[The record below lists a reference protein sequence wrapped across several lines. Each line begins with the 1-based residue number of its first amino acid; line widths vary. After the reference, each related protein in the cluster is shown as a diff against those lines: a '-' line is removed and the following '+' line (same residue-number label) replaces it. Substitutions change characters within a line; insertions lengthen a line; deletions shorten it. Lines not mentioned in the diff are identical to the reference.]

1 LAILR
6 ESRRSVNPLKG
17 GLTFIEEISKNLLFS
32 NCFIE
37 QEKGEEMKR
46 FEPSYIRNIGT
57 FGHGGEGKTS
67 LVEAILFDTGE
78 NNRLGRVDD
87 GSSIMDFEQEEINRK
102 ISISASLA
110 HFEWNKYQFYVID
123 TPGYANFIAEA
134 KASMRVVDGAIIV
147 VGGNSEVKVQTEAVW
162 GYANEFQVPRI
173 LYVGKMDM
181 ERADFL
187 KVVEEVRKAF
197 PSQPAVPVQLPIGSN
212 GSFKGVVDLIQ
223 RKAYLYRGD
232 GTGQFEVKDVPPEM
246 EEEVNSHRE
255 KLIEMAVEMDDQL
268 MEKYLESGEVST
280 EEVIQCLR
288 KGTLDRKLVPAV
300 CGSSLQNIGLQP
312 LLDLMPLC
320 FPSPLERGPAQGKNV
335 KTGEPEAR
343 EPKEN
348 APFSA
353 FIFKTIA
360 DPFAG
365 KLNLFRVYSG
375 SINADSTVYN
385 SKKEVKERIGQIF
398 LLEGKKQKPVG
409 FASVGDIVAVAKLK
423 ETTTGDTFSD
433 EKKPILFE
441 ETKLP
446 LPVISYAIT
455 PKTKG
460 DEEKI
465 TSSLARLHE
474 EDPTMMASRDE
485 QTGEILLSGVGQT
498 HVEVIVEKL
507 RRKFG
512 VEVNLSTP
520 KVPYKETIRG
530 TRTGVIYRH
539 KKQTGGRG
547 QFAEVHF
554 DISPLP
560 RGEGFEFE
568 NALVGMNVPRNFVPA
583 VEKGIH
589 EALQSGVVAGYP
601 VVDVKVRFYDGKSHE
616 VDSSEM
622 AFKIAAIMCFKKGVQ
637 EANPVLL
644 EPIMKVEV
652 TAPDENIGDVIGDLN
667 SRRGRVLR
675 VDSRGNYQVI
685 QANVPMSEMLKYAP
699 DLNSKTGG
707 RGTFTMEFSH
717 YEEVPAQLSEKVIA
731 QAKKDKAKED

>member
-1 LAILR
+1 
-6 ESRRSVNPLKG
+6 
-17 GLTFIEEISKNLLFS
+17 
-32 NCFIE
+32 
-37 QEKGEEMKR
+37 
-46 FEPSYIRNIGT
+46 
-57 FGHGGEGKTS
+57 
-67 LVEAILFDTGE
+67 
-78 NNRLGRVDD
+78 
-87 GSSIMDFEQEEINRK
+87 
-102 ISISASLA
+102 
-110 HFEWNKYQFYVID
+110 
-123 TPGYANFIAEA
+123 
-134 KASMRVVDGAIIV
+134 MRVVDGAIIII
-147 VGGNSEVKVQTEAVW
+147 GGNSEVKIHTETVW

-173 LYVGKMDM
+173 LYVSKMDM

-187 KVVEEVRKAF
+187 KVVDEVKKTF
-197 PSQPAVPVQLPIGSN
+197 PSQPAVPVQLPIGGE

-223 RKAYLYRGD
+223 KKAYLYRDD
-232 GTGQFEVKDVPPEM
+232 GGGQFETKDVPSDM
-246 EEEVNSHRE
+246 KEEVSRLRE
-255 KLIEMAVEMDDQL
+255 KLVEAAVEMDDQL
-268 MEKYLESGEVST
+268 MEKYLESGEVSI
-280 EEVIQCLR
+280 EEIVRCLR
-288 KGTLDRKLVPAV
+288 KGTIERKLVPAL
-300 CGSSLQNIGLQP
+300 CGSSTRNIGIQP
-312 LLDLMPLC
+312 LLDLAISC
-320 FPSPLERGPAQGKNV
+320 FPSPLERGFVQGKNP
-335 KTGEPEAR
+335 KTGEPETR
-343 EPKEN
+343 EPKEE

-353 FIFKTIA
+353 FVFKTIA

-375 SINADSTVYN
+375 SVNADSTLYN
-385 SKKEVKERIGQIF
+385 SKKDVKERIGQIF
-398 LLEGKKQKPVG
+398 LLEGKKQKPIG

-433 EKKPILFE
+433 EKKPIVFE

-446 LPVISYAIT
+446 LPMISYALK
-455 PKTKG
+455 PKSKG

-465 TSSLARLHE
+465 TSSLARIHE
-474 EDPTMMASRDE
+474 EDLTMMVGRDE

-507 RRKFG
+507 KRKFG
-512 VEVNLSTP
+512 VEVSLSVP

-530 TRTGVIYRH
+530 SKTGVIYRH

-554 DISPLP
+554 DVSALP
-560 RGEGFEFE
+560 RGSGFEFE
-568 NALVGMNVPRNFVPA
+568 NALTGMNVPRNFVPA
-583 VEKGIH
+583 VEKGVA
-589 EALQSGVVAGYP
+589 EAMQSGVLAGFP

-622 AFKIAAIMCFKKGVQ
+622 AFKIAAIMAFKRGVQ

-675 VDSRGNYQVI
+675 VDAKGNYQVI
-685 QANVPMSEMLKYAP
+685 EANVPMSEMLKYAP

-717 YEEVPAQLSEKVIA
+717 YEEVPSQLSEKIIA
-731 QAKKDKAKED
+731 QVKKEKEAKE

>member
-1 LAILR
+1 
-6 ESRRSVNPLKG
+6 
-17 GLTFIEEISKNLLFS
+17 
-32 NCFIE
+32 
-37 QEKGEEMKR
+37 MKR
-46 FEPSYIRNIGT
+46 VETSHLRNIGT

-78 NNRLGRVDD
+78 NTRLGRVDD
-87 GSSIMDFEQEEINRK
+87 GSSLMDFEPEEINRK

-110 HFEWNKYQFYVID
+110 HFEWNKHQFHMID

-134 KASMRVVDGAIIV
+134 KASMKVVDGAVIV
-147 VGGNSEVKVQTEAVW
+147 VAGNSEVKIQTETVW

-173 LYVGKMDM
+173 LYVSKMDT
-181 ERADFL
+181 ERANFL
-187 KVVEEVRKAF
+187 KVVEEVKKTF
-197 PSQPAVPVQLPIGSN
+197 PSQPAVPVQLPIGGD

-223 RKAYLYRGD
+223 RKAYFYRED
-232 GTGQFEVKDVPPEM
+232 GSGQFEVKDIPPDM
-246 EEEVNSHRE
+246 KEEVERHRE
-255 KLIEMAVEMDDQL
+255 KLVETAVEMDDQL

-280 EEVIQCLR
+280 EEIIQCLR
-288 KGTLDRKLVPAV
+288 KGTMEKRLVPAV
-300 CGSSLQNIGLQP
+300 CGSSVRNIGVQP
-312 LLDLMPLC
+312 LLDLAITC
-320 FPSPLERGPAQGKNV
+320 FPSPLERGPVQGKNA
-335 KTGEPEAR
+335 KTGEPETR
-343 EPKEN
+343 EPKEE

-353 FIFKTIA
+353 FVFKTIA

-375 SINADSTVYN
+375 TVNADSTLYN
-385 SKKEVKERIGQIF
+385 SKKDLKERIGQIF

-409 FASVGDIVAVAKLK
+409 FATVGDIVAVSKLK

-433 EKKPILFE
+433 EKKPVVFE

-446 LPVISYAIT
+446 LPVISYALT
-455 PKTKG
+455 PKSKG
-460 DEEKI
+460 DEDKI
-465 TSSLARLHE
+465 TASLARIHE
-474 EDPTMMASRDE
+474 EDPTMMMGRDE

-512 VEVNLSTP
+512 VEVYLSVP

-530 TRTGVIYRH
+530 SKTGVVYRH

-554 DISPLP
+554 DISSLP

-568 NALVGMNVPRNFVPA
+568 NALSGMNVPRNFVPA
-583 VEKGIH
+583 VEKGIA
-589 EALQSGVVAGYP
+589 EAMQSGVLAGYP

-622 AFKIAAIMCFKKGVQ
+622 AFKIAAIMAFKKGVQ

-667 SRRGRVLR
+667 SRRGRVLG
-675 VDSRGNYQVI
+675 VEGRGNCQVI

-717 YEEVPAQLSEKVIA
+717 YEEVPAQWTDKIIA
-731 QAKKDKAKED
+731 QAKKDKEKED

>member
-1 LAILR
+1 
-6 ESRRSVNPLKG
+6 
-17 GLTFIEEISKNLLFS
+17 
-32 NCFIE
+32 
-37 QEKGEEMKR
+37 MKR
-46 FEPSYIRNIGT
+46 VEPITIRNIGT

-78 NNRLGRVDD
+78 NTRLGRVDD
-87 GSSIMDFEQEEINRK
+87 GSSLMDFEPEEINRK
-102 ISISASLA
+102 ISISASLS
-110 HFEWNKYQFYVID
+110 HFEWNKHQFHTID

-147 VGGNSEVKVQTEAVW
+147 VGGNSEVKVHTETVW

-173 LYVGKMDM
+173 LYVSKMDM
-181 ERADFL
+181 ERANFL
-187 KVVEEVRKAF
+187 KVVEEAKKIF
-197 PSQPAVPVQLPIGSN
+197 PSQPAVPVQLPIGGE

-223 RKAYLYRGD
+223 KKAYYYRGD
-232 GTGQFEVKDVPPEM
+232 GSGQFELKDIPSEM
-246 EEEVNSHRE
+246 KEEVERLRE
-255 KLIEMAVEMDDQL
+255 KLVETVVEMDDQL

-280 EEVIQCLR
+280 EEIVQCLR
-288 KGTLDRKLVPAV
+288 KGTMERRLVPAV
-300 CGSSLQNIGLQP
+300 CGSSIRNIGIQP
-312 LLDLMPLC
+312 LLDMAIAC
-320 FPSPLERGPAQGKNV
+320 FPSPLERGSVQGKNP
-335 KTGEPEAR
+335 KTGEPETR
-343 EPKEN
+343 EPKED

-353 FIFKTIA
+353 FVFKTIA

-375 SINADSTVYN
+375 SVNADSTLYN
-385 SKKEVKERIGQIF
+385 SKKDLRERIGQIF
-398 LLEGKKQKPVG
+398 LLEGKKQKPIG
-409 FASVGDIVAVAKLK
+409 FAGMGDIVAVAKLK

-433 EKKPILFE
+433 EKRPIIFE
-441 ETKLP
+441 ETRLP
-446 LPVISYAIT
+446 LPMITYALT
-455 PKTKG
+455 PKSKG
-460 DEEKI
+460 DEDKI
-465 TSSLARLHE
+465 ASSLARIHE
-474 EDPTMMASRDE
+474 EDPTMMVGRDE

-507 RRKFG
+507 KRKFG
-512 VEVNLSTP
+512 VEVNLSVP

-530 TRTGVIYRH
+530 SKTGVIYRH

-554 DISPLP
+554 DVSALP
-560 RGEGFEFE
+560 RGTGFEFE
-568 NALVGMNVPRNFVPA
+568 NALTGMNVPRNFVPA
-583 VEKGIH
+583 VEKGIA
-589 EALQSGVVAGYP
+589 EAMQSGVLAGYP

-622 AFKIAAIMCFKKGVQ
+622 AFKIAAIMAFKKGVQ

-644 EPIMKVEV
+644 EPIMKAVV

-675 VDSRGNYQVI
+675 VDAKGNYQMI
-685 QANVPMSEMLKYAP
+685 EANVPMSEMLKYAP

-717 YEEVPAQLSEKVIA
+717 YEEVPAQIAEKVIA
-731 QAKKDKAKED
+731 QVKKDKEKED

>member
-1 LAILR
+1 
-6 ESRRSVNPLKG
+6 
-17 GLTFIEEISKNLLFS
+17 
-32 NCFIE
+32 
-37 QEKGEEMKR
+37 MKR
-46 FEPSYIRNIGT
+46 VEPSHIRNIGT

-67 LVEAILFDTGE
+67 LAEAILFDTGE
-78 NNRLGRVDD
+78 NTRLGRVDD
-87 GSSIMDFEQEEINRK
+87 GSSIMDFDPEEINRK
-102 ISISASLA
+102 ISISASLS
-110 HFEWNKYQFYVID
+110 HFEWDKHQFHIID

-147 VGGNSEVKVQTEAVW
+147 AGGNSGVKVQAETVW
-162 GYANEFQVPRI
+162 GYANDFGVPRI
-173 LYVGKMDM
+173 LYVSKMDM

-187 KVVEEVRKAF
+187 KVVEEVKKAF
-197 PSQPAVPVQLPIGSN
+197 PSQPAIPVQLPVGREGN
-212 GSFKGVVDLIQ
+212 FKGVVDLIQ

-232 GTGQFEVKDVPPEM
+232 GSGQFELKEVPPDM
-246 EEEVNSHRE
+246 KEEVDRFRE
-255 KLIEMAVEMDDQL
+255 KLVEAAVEMDDRL
-268 MEKYLESGEVST
+268 MEKYLESGDIST
-280 EEVIQCLR
+280 EEVMQCLR
-288 KGTLDRKLVPAV
+288 KGTIERRLVPV
-300 CGSSLQNIGLQP
+300 LCGSSIRNIGIHP
-312 LLDLMPLC
+312 LLNLMISC
-320 FPSPLERGPAQGKNV
+320 FPSPLERGTVQGKNG
-335 KTGEPEAR
+335 KTGELEVR
-343 EPKEN
+343 EPKDDG
-348 APFSA
+348 PLSA
-353 FIFKTIA
+353 FVFKTIA

-365 KLNLFRVYSG
+365 KLSLFRVYSG

-385 SKKEVKERIGQIF
+385 STKDVKERIGQIF

-441 ETKLP
+441 ETKPP
-446 LPVISYAIT
+446 LPMITYALT
-455 PKTKG
+455 PKSKG

-465 TSSLARLHE
+465 TASLSRIHE
-474 EDPTMMASRDE
+474 EDPTMTMGRDE
-485 QTGEILLSGVGQT
+485 QTGEVLLSGVGQT

-507 RRKFG
+507 KRKFG
-512 VEVNLSTP
+512 VEVNLSVP

-530 TRTGVIYRH
+530 SKTGVIYRH

-554 DISPLP
+554 DVSALP
-560 RGEGFEFE
+560 RGAGFEFE
-568 NALVGMNVPRNFVPA
+568 NALTGMNVPRNFVPA
-583 VEKGIH
+583 VEKGVA
-589 EALQSGVVAGYP
+589 EAMQSGVLGGYP

-622 AFKIAAIMCFKKGVQ
+622 AFKIAAIMAFKKGVQ
-637 EANPVLL
+637 ESNPVLL

-652 TAPDENIGDVIGDLN
+652 TVPEENIGDVIGDLN

-675 VDSRGNYQVI
+675 VDSKGNYQII

-717 YEEVPAQLSEKVIA
+717 YEEVPAQLAEKVIA
-731 QAKKDKAKED
+731 QAKKEKEKEG

>member
-1 LAILR
+1 
-6 ESRRSVNPLKG
+6 
-17 GLTFIEEISKNLLFS
+17 
-32 NCFIE
+32 
-37 QEKGEEMKR
+37 MKR
-46 FEPSYIRNIGT
+46 FEPNHIRNIGT

-67 LVEAILFDTGE
+67 LCEAILFDTGE

-87 GSSIMDFEQEEINRK
+87 GSSIMDFEPEEINRK
-102 ISISASLA
+102 ISISASLS
-110 HFEWNKYQFYVID
+110 HFEWDKHQFHIID

-134 KASMRVVDGAIIV
+134 KAAMRVVDGAIMVI
-147 VGGNSEVKVQTEAVW
+147 GGNSEVKVQTETVW
-162 GYANEFQVPRI
+162 GYANEFKVPRI
-173 LYVGKMDM
+173 LFVTKMDM

-187 KVVEEVRKAF
+187 KVVEEVKKTFSSPTAI
-197 PSQPAVPVQLPIGSN
+197 PVQLPIGVE
-212 GSFKGVVDLIQ
+212 GDFRGVVDLIQ
-223 RKAYLYRGD
+223 RKGLFFRED
-232 GTGQFEVKDVPPEM
+232 GSGQFEVKEIPPEM
-246 EEEVNSHRE
+246 KDQVERFRE
-255 KLIEMAVEMDDQL
+255 KLVEAVVEMDDKL
-268 MEKYLESGEVST
+268 MEKYLESGEISD
-280 EEVIQCLR
+280 EELIQCLR
-288 KGTLDRKLVPAV
+288 RGTMEGRLAPAL
-300 CGSSLQNIGLQP
+300 CGSSIRNIGIQP
-312 LLDLMPLC
+312 LLNVIISC
-320 FPSPLERGPAQGKNV
+320 FPSPLERGPVQGVNP
-335 KTGEPEAR
+335 KTGEIELR
-343 EPKEN
+343 EPKEDG
-348 APFSA
+348 PLSA
-353 FIFKTIA
+353 FVFKTIA

-375 SINADSTVYN
+375 SISADSVVYN
-385 SKKEVKERIGQIF
+385 SKKDVKERIGQIF
-398 LLEGKKQKPVG
+398 LMEGKKQKPVG
-409 FASVGDIVAVAKLK
+409 FATVGDIVAVAKLK

-433 EKKPILFE
+433 EKRPIVFE

-446 LPVISYAIT
+446 LPVISYALT

-465 TSSLARLHE
+465 TAALARIHE
-474 EDPTMMASRDE
+474 EDPTMTVGRDE

-498 HVEVIVEKL
+498 HVEVIIEKL
-507 RRKFG
+507 KRKFG

-530 TRTGVIYRH
+530 SKQGVIYRH

-560 RGEGFEFE
+560 RGAGFEFE

-583 VEKGIH
+583 VEKGIV
-589 EALQSGVVAGYP
+589 EAMQSGVLAGYP

-622 AFKIAAIMCFKKGVQ
+622 AFKIAAIMCFKKGIQ

-644 EPIMKVEV
+644 EPIMRVVV

-675 VDSRGNYQVI
+675 VDAKGNYQVI
-685 QANVPMSEMLKYAP
+685 EANVPMAEMLKYAP

-717 YEEVPAQLSEKVIA
+717 YEEVPAQLAEKVIA
-731 QAKKDKAKED
+731 QAKKEKESEK